1 LLSHDPKDWWRA
13 IVRFQRSDT
22 LRRLLPWIVVLCLYT
37 WFIAWLEIVHWRLG
51 ADTPL
56 RNINIMHTILGVVMS
71 FLLVFRTN
79 TAYDRWWEARRQW
92 GNLTNGSRN
101 LAMKL
106 AAILPASEE
115 KERAFFRSM
124 IPAFAE
130 TLKDRLREE
139 ASRVELFD
147 DLAPAYRVQ
156 IDESKHLPSQVARIL
171 IERVFALEQLG
182 VIKPHHL
189 ITLNLEL
196 SCFAEVSGACERIK
210 NTPIPYSYSAF
221 IKKFILIYV
230 LTLPLGF
237 AFSLGYLCIPVV
249 GFIFYVL
256 ASLELIAE
264 EIEDPFGSDEN
275 DLPLNR
281 MVQSL
286 RTHMGELI

>member
-1 LLSHDPKDWWRA
+1 
-13 IVRFQRSDT
+13 
-22 LRRLLPWIVVLCLYT
+22 VLCLYT
-37 WFIAWLEIVHWRLG
+37 WFIAWLEIEHWQMG
-51 ADTPL
+51 PDTPL

-92 GNLTNGSRN
+92 GNLINSSRN

-106 AAILPASEE
+106 AAILPEDQE

-130 TLKDRLREE
+130 TLKDRLRQEE
-139 ASRVELFD
+139 SRVELFD
-147 DLAPAYRVQ
+147 DLAPEYRIK
-156 IDESKHLPSQVARIL
+156 IDNTDHLPSAVARIL
-171 IERVFALEQLG
+171 IERIYALEQSG
-182 VIKPHHL
+182 VIKPYQL
-189 ITLNLEL
+189 LTISPDF
-196 SCFAEVSGACERIK
+196 SCFADVTGACERIK

-237 AFSLGYLCIPVV
+237 AFSLGYLSVPVV
-249 GFIFYVL
+249 GFVFYVL

-281 MVQSL
+281 IVQNL
-286 RTHMGELI
+286 RVHMDELI